1 MLSVG
6 IFGQTGGER
15 HLCLL
20 GREAGFDER
29 ASLSIAAQRSELAW
43 AAGPHPFLLRLHVL
57 VEVLLSI
64 ERFASCF
71 EDVLERFLVLRC
83 SEQRLLSQDQIS
95 AKSIE
100 MLDAA
105 FAEDPFGDAV
115 PDSVARPELVKD
127 RLILKLL
134 GTDYNLIE
142 NDLDTGTH

>member
-1 MLSVG
+1 MLTVG
-6 IFGQTGGER
+6 ILGQTGGER
-15 HLCLL
+15 HPCLL
-20 GREAGFDER
+20 WREAGVDER
-29 ASLSIAAQRSELAW
+29 ASPIAAQRSELAW
-43 AAGPHPFLLRLHVL
+43 AAGPHPFLLRLQVL

-71 EDVLERFLVLRC
+71 EDVLERFLALRC

-100 MLDAA
+100 MSYAA

-134 GTDYNLIE
+134 GTDGNLIE